1 MSLPD
6 HSIRLLIPSKETF
19 TPDDLVEQIA
29 SVIYEKELL
38 SVRNRVEELPELL
51 KTIIWV
57 IDFDTELS
65 INGILG
71 FFENSSGNYL
81 NATIR
86 TLRLIEAVEDADL
99 LEQIEK
105 RIEGIDFS
113 SEIELQPGQITTF
126 EQRHRIDEQILSEI
140 AALAAQLYLSSE
152 DRNIFDYL
160 LKYLSKDWPAK
171 SKELKQTIS
180 D

>member
-6 HSIRLLIPSKETF
+6 PSIRLLIPNKETF

-29 SVIYEKELL
+29 SVIYDEELL
-38 SVRNRVEELPELL
+38 SARERIEELPELL
-51 KTIIWV
+51 RTIIWV

-71 FFENSSGNYL
+71 FLENSSGNYL

-86 TLRLIEAVEDADL
+86 TFRLIEAVEDASL
-99 LEQIEK
+99 LEDIQK
-105 RIEGIDFS
+105 KIEGIDFGS
-113 SEIELQPGQITTF
+113 VIELKPSQITTF
-126 EQRHRIDEQILSEI
+126 EQRHRIDEKVLSEI
-140 AALAAQLYLSSE
+140 EALAAKLYLSSE

-160 LKYLSKDWPAK
+160 LNYLSEEWDTKLQ
-171 SKELKQTIS
+171 ELKQILS

>member
-1 MSLPD
+1 MSLPA

-29 SVIYEKELL
+29 SVIYDEELL

-71 FFENSSGNYL
+71 FLENSSGRYL

-86 TLRLIEAVEDADL
+86 TFRLIEATEDACL

-113 SEIELQPGQITTF
+113 SEIELQPSQITTF
-126 EQRHRIDEQILSEI
+126 EQRHRIDGEILSEI
-140 AALAAQLYLSSE
+140 EALAAQLYLSSE

-171 SKELKQTIS
+171 LQELKQMTS